1 MNVEEIRTVG
11 VVGAGSMGTG
21 IIQVAAQSGFEVKAV
36 DVDDAACARSAK
48 SIAKVLARLVEKEKI
63 TEEQKKQV
71 LGRIS
76 FSTDVSTLAG
86 VPFLFEAVFESV
98 DVKKAIFAKLDA
110 ICGEGT
116 VYATNTS
123 SLSITE
129 MASLVKRPAK
139 FVGMHF
145 FNPVPVMKLVEVIP
159 ALQTAQETTDL
170 ALAMAQKLGKTAITC
185 KDTPGFVVNR
195 LLVPYMLDA
204 VRLLESGTASAQDID
219 TAMKLGCGMPM
230 GPFELMDYTGVEIS
244 YYVGEIFHNYTKEA
258 RFAPPGL
265 LRNMVKAGYLGKKT
279 GKGFYDYPAKPPQEG
294 GAVR

>member
-1 MNVEEIRTVG
+1 MKIEEIRTIG
-11 VVGAGSMGTG
+11 VAGAGSMGAG
-21 IIQVAAQSGFEVKAV
+21 IIQVAAQSGFEVKVV
-36 DVDDAACARSAK
+36 DVGEAAWAKAQKTIAK
-48 SIAKVLARLVEKEKI
+48 SLERMLAKEKI
-63 TEEQKKQV
+63 TADQMKEA

-76 FSTDVSTLAG
+76 FSTDVNTLKG
-86 VPFLFEAVFESV
+86 VPFIFEAVFEAV
-98 DVKKAIFAKLDA
+98 GVKKEFFAKLDA
-110 ICGEGT
+110 VAGDDT

-123 SLSITE
+123 SISITE

-159 ALQTAQETTDL
+159 ALQTEQATTDL
-170 ALAMAQKLGKTAITC
+170 ALAMAKKLGKTAITC

-204 VRLLESGTASAQDID
+204 ARLLEAGVASAEDID

-230 GPFELMDYTGVEIS
+230 GPFELIDYTGVEFS

-258 RFAPPGL
+258 RVAPPGL
-265 LRNMVKAGYLGKKT
+265 IRNMVKAGYLGKKT

-294 GAVR
+294 GAVK

>member
-1 MNVEEIRTVG
+1 MNLEEIKTVG
-11 VVGAGSMGTG
+11 VVGAGSMGAG

-36 DVDDAACARSAK
+36 DVDEATCQKAAK
-48 SIAKVLARLVEKEKI
+48 GIAKVLARLVEKGKI
-63 TEEQKKQV
+63 TEEQKVDV

-76 FSTDVSTLAG
+76 FSTDVASLKG

-110 ICGEGT
+110 ICGDEV

-139 FVGMHF
+139 FVGM
-145 FNPVPVMKLVEVIP
+145 MKLVEVIP
-159 ALQTAQETTDL
+159 ALQTEQATTDL
-170 ALAMAQKLGKTAITC
+170 ALAMAKKLGKTTITC

-195 LLVPYMLDA
+195 LLIPYMLDA
-204 VRLLESGTASAQDID
+204 ARILEAGVASAEDID

-230 GPFELMDYTGVEIS
+230 GPFELMDFTGVEIS

-265 LRNMVKAGYLGKKT
+265 VRNMVKAGYLGKKT
-279 GKGFYDYPAKPPQEG
+279 GKGFYEYPAKP
-294 GAVR
+294 